1 MSTCR
6 SRAVTQTVTIGVGS
20 DLAFVVVVVVA
31 IVVAVVVVP
40 GVADVASQNA
50 KVAAGDEERTAVGRH
65 RYRGHASCSFLWDVL
80 TGQPPYHAFLAEEV
94 LMLAVPMTLPG
105 CLETTR

>member
-20 DLAFVVVVVVA
+20 DLAFVLVVA

-65 RYRGHASCSFLWDVL
+65 RCRGHASCSFLWDVL

-94 LMLAVPMTLPG
+94 LILAVPMTFPG
-105 CLETTR
+105 CLEATC